1 VCKSRSLAPKRS
13 LPLILNTIFFL
24 VFFVGA
30 RTQRCFGATVK
41 LMSNCGGFMAKVL
54 NSRTVLVFHMATSTI
69 VQVPQDL
76 LDAIFEGA
84 KRLYPKETFML
95 LRGKKSKDTIR
106 VSDLVVPPLAVYGYG
121 FANLPFHMLPMDFS
135 VVGTVH
141 SHPSGNI
148 NPSSVDLNHF
158 FGRVLMIVGFPFAS
172 AQNVA
177 VYDSKGERLPFQVTE
192 E

>member
-1 VCKSRSLAPKRS
+1 MRKDLTVSISTELLES
-13 LPLILNTIFFL
+13 IL
-24 VFFVGA
+24 
-30 RTQRCFGATVK
+30 
-41 LMSNCGGFMAKVL
+41 
-54 NSRTVLVFHMATSTI
+54 
-69 VQVPQDL
+69 
-76 LDAIFEGA
+76 EGA

-95 LRGKKSKDTIR
+95 LRGKKSKGNIR
-106 VSDLVVPPLAVYGYG
+106 VSELVVPPLAVYGYG

-158 FGRVLMIVGFPFAS
+158 FGRILMIVGFPFAS

-177 VYDSKGERLPFQVTE
+177 FYDSEGERVTFQVTE

>member
-1 VCKSRSLAPKRS
+1 MGNNL
-13 LPLILNTIFFL
+13 
-24 VFFVGA
+24 
-30 RTQRCFGATVK
+30 TV
-41 LMSNCGGFMAKVL
+41 SVSAE
-54 NSRTVLVFHMATSTI
+54 
-69 VQVPQDL
+69 L
-76 LDAIFEGA
+76 LDSIFEGA
-84 KRLYPKETFML
+84 KRLYPKETFLL
-95 LRGKKSKDTIR
+95 LRGKKSKDAIH

-158 FGRVLMIVGFPFAS
+158 FGRILMIVGFPFAS
-172 AQNVA
+172 AKNVA
-177 VYDSKGERLPFQVTE
+177 VYNSNGEKLLLQVTE

>member
-1 VCKSRSLAPKRS
+1 MRNDL
-13 LPLILNTIFFL
+13 
-24 VFFVGA
+24 
-30 RTQRCFGATVK
+30 TV
-41 LMSNCGGFMAKVL
+41 LMSAE
-54 NSRTVLVFHMATSTI
+54 
-69 VQVPQDL
+69 L
-76 LDAIFEGA
+76 LESIFEGA
-84 KRLYPKETFML
+84 KRLCPKETFLL
-95 LRGKKSKDTIR
+95 LRGKKSKGTIR

-158 FGRVLMIVGFPFAS
+158 FGRILMIVGFPFAS

-177 VYDSKGERLPFQVTE
+177 VYDSKGERVPFQVTE